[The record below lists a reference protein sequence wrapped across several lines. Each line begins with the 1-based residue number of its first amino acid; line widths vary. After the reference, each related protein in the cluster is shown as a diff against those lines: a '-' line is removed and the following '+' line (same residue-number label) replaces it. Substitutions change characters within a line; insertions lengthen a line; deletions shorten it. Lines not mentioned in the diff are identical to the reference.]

1 MKGKSSV
8 IFSRPC
14 VNGQPVAYAVGP
26 ARLHAHG
33 WDPLVPTDAGVYDGL
48 QEALRYVYP
57 MGENIRSSTCYAV
70 MGGHMVCGE
79 ARRMVWNLR
88 PGFIPRTC
96 GASILLESVGWG
108 TLMGKNNAPLQS
120 VKRCSMLPLVPGR
133 SCERCRK
140 GTHKV
145 LDDR

>member
-1 MKGKSSV
+1 MH
-8 IFSRPC
+8 
-14 VNGQPVAYAVGP
+14 N
-26 ARLHAHG
+26 G

-57 MGENIRSSTCYAV
+57 MGENIRGSTCYTV

-88 PGFIPRTC
+88 PGFTPRTC
-96 GASILLESVGWG
+96 EARIPLESVGWG

-120 VKRCSMLPLVPGR
+120 VKRHPSCSLPAAWR
-133 SCERCRK
+133 R
-140 GTHKV
+140 GTSSGA
-145 LDDR
+145 

>member
-1 MKGKSSV
+1 M

-14 VNGQPVAYAVGP
+14 VNGQLVAYAVDP
-26 ARLHAHG
+26 ARPNAHG

-79 ARRMVWNLR
+79 AR
-88 PGFIPRTC
+88 
-96 GASILLESVGWG
+96 
-108 TLMGKNNAPLQS
+108 
-120 VKRCSMLPLVPGR
+120 
-133 SCERCRK
+133 
-140 GTHKV
+140 
-145 LDDR
+145 

>member
-48 QEALRYVYP
+48 QEAPRYVYP
-57 MGENIRSSTCYAV
+57 LG
-70 MGGHMVCGE
+70 
-79 ARRMVWNLR
+79 
-88 PGFIPRTC
+88 
-96 GASILLESVGWG
+96 
-108 TLMGKNNAPLQS
+108 
-120 VKRCSMLPLVPGR
+120 
-133 SCERCRK
+133 
-140 GTHKV
+140 
-145 LDDR
+145 